1 MRLFDLFGKSK
12 SLGAQQQQQQ
22 QQQGKDE
29 LSSLSL
35 KSNRAN
41 GAAVMNLD
49 SNFMKPSLPGGARVP
64 SDFHLH
70 GNLFASSFRLFNE
83 LKNAQA
89 LAKNNTIVK
98 PPPIKSKNI

>member
-12 SLGAQQQQQQ
+12 SFGAQQQQR
-22 QQQGKDE
+22 QQGKDE
-29 LSSLSL
+29 SSSLSL

-41 GAAVMNLD
+41 GAAMMNLD

-70 GNLFASSFRLFNE
+70 GNLFATSFRLFNE

-98 PPPIKSKNI
+98 PRPIKSKII